1 MVEII
6 TDTSSLY
13 SPEEGRKLG
22 FDVMCLNVYVD
33 GKSYR
38 EYTDISTADFLELVK
53 QGHLPSSSQPAIGAV
68 MELYEAYADEEVVV
82 ISMADGLSGT
92 YQSALGA
99 KDGLDNSTNIHVINS
114 RTLCGPHRYL
124 VDVAVQMAK
133 EGCSASE
140 IINQLMILMD
150 TTRSFLLPQDFDFL
164 KRGGRLTPLAAKL
177 GGLLKIQPVM
187 TQTEDGMRLEKFS
200 VARTF
205 MGGVQNVLK
214 VFSQETHPEACRL
227 YITHAGVPAQAQ
239 KVQDLFLKHYPDLH
253 IEVLELSPV
262 FITQGGPGCLAIQ
275 WIADKDA

>member
-1 MVEII
+1 MVKII

-13 SPEEGRKLG
+13 SPEEGQKLG

-38 EYTDISTADFLELVK
+38 EYADISSADFLELVK

-68 MELYEAYADEEVVV
+68 MELYETYTNEEVIV
-82 ISMADGLSGT
+82 ICMADGLSGT

-99 KDGLDNSTNIHVINS
+99 KAGLDHSENIHVINS

-124 VDVAVQMAK
+124 VDVAVKMVK
-133 EGCSASE
+133 EGKKSSE
-140 IINQLMILMD
+140 IIRKLEMLMN

-187 TQTEDGMRLEKFS
+187 TQTQEGTRLEKFS

-205 MGGVQNVLK
+205 MGGIQT
-214 VFSQETHPEACRL
+214 VFKEFSKEKDPNACRV
-227 YITHAGVPAQAQ
+227 YITHAGVSAQAQ
-239 KVQDLFLKHYPDLH
+239 KVKEYFLQRFPELI
-253 IEVLELSPV
+253 IEIHELSPV

-275 WIADKDA
+275 WISC